1 MKTCQRF
8 TRIKSGF
15 EQDIRCLRG
24 YAERHQGSAP
34 AKTSA
39 KNAFS
44 VKRNM
49 ARALNQHLDRCPEC
63 G

>member
-1 MKTCQRF
+1 MKTCHRF
-8 TRIKSGF
+8 ATIKADF
-15 EQDIRCLRG
+15 ERDARFLRG
-24 YAERHQGSAP
+24 YAERHEGSAL

-39 KNAFS
+39 KNAVS

-49 ARALNQHLDRCPEC
+49 ARALNTHLDRCREC

>member
-1 MKTCQRF
+1 MKTCQRLAH
-8 TRIKSGF
+8 IKASF
-15 EQDIRCLRG
+15 EQDIRFLHAH
-24 YAERHQGSAP
+24 AERHEGSAP

-39 KNAFS
+39 KNAMS

-49 ARALNQHLDRCPEC
+49 ARALHRHLDRRPEC

>member
-15 EQDIRCLRG
+15 EQDIRFLRSHS
-24 YAERHQGSAP
+24 ERHQGTSP

-39 KNAFS
+39 KNAIS
-44 VKRNM
+44 VKQNM
-49 ARALNQHLDRCPEC
+49 ARALNRHLDHCPEC